1 MKINYKAKSK
11 KDLLV
16 KFLSIVNQLS
26 PSKLTDAEIDLMVQ
40 FSFLP
45 EKYKYAPFSSSAKN
59 RIQEANLS
67 LTRTNLNN
75 KLYTISKKGFLRRD
89 EDNVLY
95 FPKYLTS
102 ALDSINASRPIELNF
117 NLVHEEKD

>member
-1 MKINYKAKSK
+1 MKINYKVKSK
-11 KDLLV
+11 EDLLT
-16 KFLSIVNQLS
+16 KFLSLVNQLS
-26 PSKLTDAEIDLMVQ
+26 PNKLTDSEIELIVQ
-40 FSFLP
+40 FAFLP

-59 RIQEANLS
+59 RIQEANPS

-95 FPKYLTS
+95 FPKYLTAAIENIGNS
-102 ALDSINASRPIELNF
+102 KPIELNF
-117 NLVHEEKD
+117 NLVYAEKN